1 MSAALLVWAALAA
14 SPGELSAAVRAQLVD
29 APVLRGAFVQE
40 KRVKGFK
47 RPLVSRGDF
56 VVAKGRGVRWHTHS
70 PFDSV
75 LLVRKDDISSRQGDT
90 EVFRLDAAKEPTVR
104 VVNTVLF
111 SLLAGDL
118 SVLEQHFEVKGELGA
133 SGWALE
139 LVPKA
144 DGLKRVLLRIAMTGD
159 RFVRRLELSEAS
171 QDVTVIRIES
181 PELAG
186 PDFGPDAG
194 EAQPW

>member
-1 MSAALLVWAALAA
+1 MTPVLVLWALAA
-14 SPGELSAAVRAQLVD
+14 SPMELSAAVRAQLVD
-29 APVLRGAFVQE
+29 AAVIHGVFEQE

-47 RPLVSRGDF
+47 RPLVSKGDF
-56 VVAKGRGVRWHTHS
+56 VVAKGRGVRWHTQT

-75 LLVRKDDISSRQGDT
+75 LLVRRDDISSKQGDT

-118 SVLEQHFEVKGELGA
+118 AVLERHFEVKGEAGPK
-133 SGWALE
+133 GWTLE
-139 LVPKA
+139 LLPKA
-144 DGLKRVLLRIAMTGD
+144 DGLKKVLKRIAMTGD

-181 PELAG
+181 PEASS
-186 PDFGPDAG
+186 PDAG
-194 EAQPW
+194 EELGW

>member
-1 MSAALLVWAALAA
+1 MTPALLLCASLAA
-14 SPGELSAAVRAQLVD
+14 GPMDLSVAVRSQLVD
-29 APVLRGAFVQE
+29 APSIRGAFEQE

-47 RPLVSRGDF
+47 RPFVSRGDF
-56 VVAKGRGVRWHTHS
+56 VVAKGRGVRWHTKT
-70 PFDSV
+70 PFESV
-75 LLVRKDDISSRQGDT
+75 LTVRRDDISSRQGDT

-118 SVLEQHFEVKGELGA
+118 TVLERHFEVKGDAGPN
-133 SGWALE
+133 GWTLE
-139 LVPKA
+139 LVPKS
-144 DGLKRVLLRIAMTGD
+144 DGLKKVLSHITMSGD

-181 PELAG
+181 PEASSS
-186 PDFGPDAG
+186 DAG
-194 EAQPW
+194 EGEGW

>member
-1 MSAALLVWAALAA
+1 MTPLLVLWALAA
-14 SPGELSAAVRAQLVD
+14 SPIQLSEAVRAQLVD
-29 APVLRGAFVQE
+29 AAVIHGVFEQE

-47 RPLVSRGDF
+47 RPLVSKGDF
-56 VVAKGRGVRWHTHS
+56 VVAKGRGVRWHTQT

-75 LLVRKDDISSRQGDT
+75 LLVRRDDISSQQGET
-90 EVFRLDAAKEPTVR
+90 EVFHLDAAKEPTVR

-118 SVLEQHFEVKGELGA
+118 AVLERHFEVKGEAGPR
-133 SGWALE
+133 GWTLE
-139 LVPKA
+139 LLPKT
-144 DGLKRVLLRIAMTGD
+144 DGLKKVLKRIAMTGD

-181 PELAG
+181 PQASS
-186 PDFGPDAG
+186 PDAG
-194 EAQPW
+194 EELGW

>member
-1 MSAALLVWAALAA
+1 MTPVLVLWALAA
-14 SPGELSAAVRAQLVD
+14 SPMELSAAVRAQLVD
-29 APVLRGAFVQE
+29 AAVIHGVFEQE

-47 RPLVSRGDF
+47 RPLVSKGDF
-56 VVAKGRGVRWHTHS
+56 VVAKGRGVRWHTQT

-75 LLVRKDDISSRQGDT
+75 LLVRRDDISSKQGDT

-118 SVLEQHFEVKGELGA
+118 AVLERHFEVKGEAGPK
-133 SGWALE
+133 GWTLE

-144 DGLKRVLLRIAMTGD
+144 DGLKKVLKRIVMTGD

-181 PELAG
+181 PEASS
-186 PDFGPDAG
+186 PDAG
-194 EAQPW
+194 EELGW

>member
-1 MSAALLVWAALAA
+1 MSAALLLWAALAA
-14 SPGELSAAVRAQLVD
+14 ASPVELSAAVRAQLVD
-29 APVLRGAFVQE
+29 APLIRGAFVQE

-118 SVLEQHFEVKGELGA
+118 KVLEQHFEVKGEVGA
-133 SGWALE
+133 SGWTLE
-139 LVPKA
+139 LVPKSE
-144 DGLKRVLLRIAMTGD
+144 GLKKVLRRIAMTGD

-171 QDVTVIRIES
+171 GDVTVIRIES

-186 PDFGPDAG
+186 PDAG
-194 EAQPW
+194 ADQAW

>member
-1 MSAALLVWAALAA
+1 VTPLLVLWALAA
-14 SPGELSAAVRAQLVD
+14 SPIQLSEAVRAQLVD
-29 APVLRGAFVQE
+29 AAVIHGVFEQE

-47 RPLVSRGDF
+47 RPLVSKGDF
-56 VVAKGRGVRWHTHS
+56 VVAKGRGVRWHTQT

-75 LLVRKDDISSRQGDT
+75 LLVRRDDISSQQGET
-90 EVFRLDAAKEPTVR
+90 EVFHLDAAKEPTVR

-118 SVLEQHFEVKGELGA
+118 AVLERHFEVKGEAGPR
-133 SGWALE
+133 GWTLE
-139 LVPKA
+139 LLPKT
-144 DGLKRVLLRIAMTGD
+144 DGLKKVLKRIAMTGD

-181 PELAG
+181 PQASS
-186 PDFGPDAG
+186 PDAG
-194 EAQPW
+194 EELGW

>member
-1 MSAALLVWAALAA
+1 MTPVLVLWVLAA
-14 SPGELSAAVRAQLVD
+14 SPIQLSASVRAQLVD
-29 APVLRGAFVQE
+29 AAVIHGVFEQE

-47 RPLVSRGDF
+47 RPLVSKGDF
-56 VVAKGRGVRWHTHS
+56 VVAKGRGVRWHTQA

-75 LLVRKDDISSRQGDT
+75 LLVRRDDISSKQGDV

-118 SVLEQHFEVKGELGA
+118 AVLERHFEVKGEAGPK
-133 SGWALE
+133 GWTLE
-139 LVPKA
+139 LLPKT
-144 DGLKRVLLRIAMTGD
+144 DGLKKVLKRIAMTGD

-181 PELAG
+181 PEASS
-186 PDFGPDAG
+186 PDAG
-194 EAQPW
+194 EELGW

>member
-1 MSAALLVWAALAA
+1 MMSALVVWALAA
-14 SPGELSAAVRAQLVD
+14 SPMELSQAVRAQLVD
-29 APVLRGAFVQE
+29 APSIRGTFEQE

-47 RPLVSRGDF
+47 RPLVSKGDF
-56 VVAKGRGVRWHTHS
+56 VVAKGHGVRWHTLT

-75 LLVRKDDISSRQGDT
+75 LLVRRDDISSKQGDT
-90 EVFRLDAAKEPTVR
+90 EVFHLDAAKEPTVR

-118 SVLEQHFEVKGELGA
+118 AVLERHFEVKGEAGPK
-133 SGWALE
+133 GWTLE
-139 LVPKA
+139 LTPKS
-144 DGLKRVLLRIAMTGD
+144 DGLKKVLKRIAMTGD

-181 PELAG
+181 PEAWT
-186 PDFGPDAG
+186 PDAG
-194 EAQPW
+194 EDLGW

>member
-1 MSAALLVWAALAA
+1 MTPMLVLWALAA
-14 SPGELSAAVRAQLVD
+14 SPMELSAAVRAQLVD
-29 APVLRGAFVQE
+29 AAVIHGVFEQE

-47 RPLVSRGDF
+47 RPLVSKGDF
-56 VVAKGRGVRWHTHS
+56 VVAKGRGVRWHTQT

-75 LLVRKDDISSRQGDT
+75 LLVRRDDISSKQGDT

-118 SVLEQHFEVKGELGA
+118 AVLERHFEVKGEAGPK
-133 SGWALE
+133 GWTLE

-144 DGLKRVLLRIAMTGD
+144 DGLKKVLKRIVMTGD

-181 PELAG
+181 PEASS
-186 PDFGPDAG
+186 PDAG
-194 EAQPW
+194 EELGW